1 MYRFFILFFFILL
14 NSAFADIYFN
24 VPDSIELQE
33 MNKDMPKTLNRYN
46 KFEQIENQ
54 YKGKLKY
61 KPSNNLY
68 RYDRKGRYFTSVFF
82 MLNDNSFKTAEDLSS
97 KAIYNFGKNSVKNTI
112 SAEIGRYFLDNLFLS
127 IEYFEY
133 NGGDNLSFSYRNGN
147 YDYDLDL
154 EHKSRNYFLNIGLEN
169 NYSRVIPFFGGGIGV
184 IAIDF
189 TKLNSNVIV
198 GLIDNTEVKTKML
211 PAYQFFAGLD
221 IVLSDNSFLVF
232 KYKYFST
239 IGDLEISV
247 NNGSSDLKYKLE
259 LENNNTSIMIGFKYL
274 W

>member
-1 MYRFFILFFFILL
+1 MYKFFVLFFFILL
-14 NSAFADIYFN
+14 NGAFADIYFN
-24 VPDSIELQE
+24 VPDGIELQE
-33 MNKDMPKTLNRYN
+33 MNKNMPKTLNRYN

-68 RYDRKGRYFTSVFF
+68 RYDRKSRTFTSVFF
-82 MLNDNSFKTAEDLSS
+82 MLNDNSFKTAEDLSN
-97 KAIYNFGKNSVKNTI
+97 KAVYNFNRNSLKNTI
-112 SAEIGRYFLDNLFLS
+112 SAEIGRYFFDNLFLS

-133 NGGDNLSFSYRNGN
+133 NGGDNLSFSYKNGTYS
-147 YDYDLDL
+147 YDMDL

-184 IAIDF
+184 VANDLE
-189 TKLNSNVIV
+189 KLNSNIIV
-198 GLIDNTEVKTKML
+198 GLVDDTKIETKML

-221 IVLSDNSFLVF
+221 IVLGDNSFLVF
-232 KYKYFST
+232 KYKYFNV
-239 IGDLEISV
+239 IGDFEIDV
-247 NNGSSDLKYKLE
+247 KNGSSSTKYKLE